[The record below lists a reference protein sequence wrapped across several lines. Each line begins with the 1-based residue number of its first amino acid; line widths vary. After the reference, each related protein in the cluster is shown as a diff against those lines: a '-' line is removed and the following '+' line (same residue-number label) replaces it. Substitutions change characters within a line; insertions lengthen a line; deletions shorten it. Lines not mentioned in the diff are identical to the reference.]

1 MCAAFA
7 ARLKKKDDRR
17 NTFQCQFPVR
27 SFQLLLYFHFVGF
40 IFDASTCSL
49 PLSLFPYYS
58 LSPISALSLLSFFAL
73 CFFLQLT
80 SLHRIKPL
88 FSCKI
93 NLPHFAACYTCL
105 PHAAISSCRIEACI
119 ASPPA
124 TNSCAFPVRVRLD
137 SCPAPLKLQSASA
150 VGANQRQTLLNL
162 CVFICPDIFSF
173 SFTYNSL
180 HFSFLLPVSH
190 LSRLLPPLC
199 KINKK
204 KAKSPRSRKKFS
216 SINFLRGLSNIFLPA
231 EHGGGWGDVWGKA
244 NSASSFAV
252 RQFEYGNAAPAP
264 LFPPLARCVP
274 EIMKSSLNCLP
285 CECRRIFRVASNV
298 VCATC

>member
-40 IFDASTCSL
+40 IFDAFTCSL
-49 PLSLFPYYS
+49 LLLLSLS
-58 LSPISALSLLSFFAL
+58 CLSPLTPLFLRSFLFDSSQHDQTS
-73 CFFLQLT
+73 LQLQDQSA
-80 SLHRIKPL
+80 SL
-88 FSCKI
+88 C
-93 NLPHFAACYTCL
+93 CL
-105 PHAAISSCRIEACI
+105 LCLLATAAAISSCLIEDCV

-124 TNSCAFPVRVRLD
+124 
-137 SCPAPLKLQSASA
+137 
-150 VGANQRQTLLNL
+150 ANQFVCISSPSPIAFVSSPVETS
-162 CVFICPDIFSF
+162 ICICCGRKSTTDATQFMRFHLPRHFLIFF
-173 SFTYNSL
+173 HLQLASL

-204 KAKSPRSRKKFS
+204 KKQNRPEIEKKFS

-231 EHGGGWGDVWGKA
+231 EHGGGWGEVWGKA
-244 NSASSFAV
+244 NCASSFAV
-252 RQFEYGNAAPAP
+252 RQFEYGNAAPAH
-264 LFPPLARCVP
+264 LSPPLARCEP